1 RAIVQEINGMRKD
14 LSVFTLSP
22 KLEQLLQ
29 KTIHEGPESSYALE
43 PTLAGRIQES
53 VRDLAQQQEAVG
65 LPPVLL
71 VTNSL
76 RTMLSKLFRSSIKNL
91 YVLSFDEIPE
101 NKIINVVASIGEQHD
116 AMPELATAV

>member
-1 RAIVQEINGMRKD
+1 M
-14 LSVFTLSP
+14 
-22 KLEQLLQ
+22 
-29 KTIHEGPESSYALE
+29 
-43 PTLAGRIQES
+43 AGRIQES

-76 RTMLSKLFRSSIKNL
+76 RVMLSKLFRTSVKNL

-101 NKIINVVASIGEQHD
+101 NKIVNVVASIGEQQD

>member
-1 RAIVQEINGMRKD
+1 MRKD

-29 KTIHEGPESSYALE
+29 KIINEGPENNYVLE
-43 PTLAGRIQES
+43 PTLAEKIQES
-53 VRDLAQQQEAVG
+53 VREIAQQQEAVG

-76 RTMLSKLFRSSIKNL
+76 RAMLSKLFRVSVKNL

-101 NKIINVVASIGEQHD
+101 NKVINVVANIGDHQEIE
-116 AMPELATAV
+116 PELVTAV